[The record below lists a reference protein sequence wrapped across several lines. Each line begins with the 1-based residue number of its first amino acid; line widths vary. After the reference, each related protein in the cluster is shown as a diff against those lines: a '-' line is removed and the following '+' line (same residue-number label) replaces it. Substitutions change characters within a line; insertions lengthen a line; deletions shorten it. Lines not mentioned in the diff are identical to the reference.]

1 MLNRRDFFTAVGAP
15 AAVAALDPNRARELL
30 SKIAAWPGTPAEAAQ
45 DEELWFQVQQAFT
58 VDRSIVNLNSGG
70 VSPAPSS
77 VQTAMKRHLDFMN
90 ACPAHN
96 MWTILE
102 PQLET
107 VRKAMAREFG
117 CDTEEVAFTRN
128 SSEALQICQLGIDL
142 KPGDEML
149 ATDQDY
155 GRMLNTFKQREKREG
170 LALKTFPIPVPC
182 EDPGEIVRLYEKNL
196 TAKTRVLLMSH
207 MINLTGQILP
217 VRDVARMARAKGLP
231 LIVDGAHSFAHFPF
245 KRDDVECDFFASSLH
260 KWLFAPIGTG
270 LLYVRKDRI
279 ESLWPMMAAPEEMR
293 GNIRK
298 FEEIGTHPA
307 ANHNAIAEALAFHQ
321 GIGAERKAARL
332 RFLRGRWVG
341 RLTQHKKV
349 RLFTSLKPQFSCGI
363 ATFAIEGLDPAKI
376 RDYLWEKHRILVV
389 AIGHK
394 DIPGVRVSPSVWST
408 LEEVDRF
415 SDVAEEIVKKGLP
428 S

>member
-1 MLNRRDFFTAVGAP
+1 MMNRRDFFTAIGAP
-15 AAVAALDPNRARELL
+15 AAAAALDPDRAHALL
-30 SKIAAWPGTPAEAAQ
+30 STIAAWPGAPDAAAQ

-70 VSPAPSS
+70 VSPAPRA
-77 VQTAMKRHLDFMN
+77 VQTAMNRHLDFQN
-90 ACPAHN
+90 ACPAYN
-96 MWTILE
+96 MWTVLE

-107 VRKAMAREFG
+107 VRKAMAGQFG
-117 CDTEEVAFTRN
+117 CDPEEIAFTRN

-170 LALKTFPIPVPC
+170 LVLKTFPIPVPC

-196 TAKTRVLLMSH
+196 TAKTRVLIMSH

-217 VRDVARMARAKGLP
+217 VREVARLARAKGIP

-245 KRDDVECDFFASSLH
+245 KRDDLECDFFAASLH

-270 LLYVRKDRI
+270 LLYVRSNRI
-279 ESLWPMMAAPEEMR
+279 ESTWPLMAAAEEQR

-307 ANHNAIAEALAFHQ
+307 ANHNAIGEALAFHQ
-321 GIGAERKAARL
+321 GLGAERKSARL
-332 RFLRGRWVG
+332 RYLRDRWVR
-341 RLTQHKKV
+341 RLTAHKKV
-349 RLFTSLKPQFSCGI
+349 KLFTSLKPQFSCGI
-363 ATFAIEGLDPAKI
+363 ATFAVEGLDPAKI
-376 RDYLWEKHRILVV
+376 RDYLWEKHRILVI

-408 LEEVDRF
+408 IEEVDRF
-415 SDVAEEIVKKGLP
+415 ADVVEQIVLKGLP
-428 S
+428 